1 MIHIGAHVSIAGG
14 VQTAPGRAMDLNAT
28 ALGLFT
34 KNQRQWASRP
44 LTKDEIAGFREG
56 LGRTGI
62 APEHVV
68 IHASYLINIG
78 NPDAAKRARSLD
90 ALVDE
95 CVRAEQLGLSLVNFH
110 PGSGMGEITDEQT
123 IELIAEGCRIVL
135 DRTHSAVLVLE
146 ATAGQGAHVGH
157 RFAHLAAIIRAA
169 GEPQRMGVCIDS
181 CHIFAAGYDVRSP
194 QAYAAVMEEF
204 AAEVGLDRLVAIHL
218 NDAKTELGSR
228 TDRHELIGEGLIG
241 LEGLRNFI
249 CDRRLQRLPFIL
261 ETPDPE
267 RWKDEIAM
275 LAAEAAGRSR

>member
-14 VQTAPGRAMDLNAT
+14 VQTAPGRAMELNAT

-44 LTKDEIAGFREG
+44 LAEDEIAAFREG
-56 LGRTGI
+56 LDHSGI

-78 NPDAAKRARSLD
+78 NPDPAKRERSLNG
-90 ALVDE
+90 LVDE

-110 PGSGMGEITDEQT
+110 PGSGMGEITDEQC
-123 IELIAEGCRIVL
+123 IELIAEGCRTVL
-135 DRTHSAVLVLE
+135 DRTQTAVLVLE

-194 QAYAAVMEEF
+194 QAYAAVMEEC

-241 LEGLRNFI
+241 MQGLRNFV
-249 CDRRLQRLPFIL
+249 CDPRLQHLPFIL
-261 ETPDPE
+261 ETPDPD

-275 LAAEAAGRSR
+275 LAAEAAGRTR